1 MAEGNQ
7 INGVPPPNAAEAGP
21 GSGVPPGALNLEV
34 WFNDERTYDSNNHR
48 RNEAGAIVQPDL
60 RNISLWD
67 RIDPDSI
74 PAQLATDGSLLYRSA
89 GGRWTSCTLR
99 QLQESNAINPLGQG
113 SSYLLRTL
121 TGLAIIHFEGSYLLE
136 NQATQDAE

>member
-34 WFNDERTYDSNNHR
+34 WYNDGRTYDSNNHWR
-48 RNEAGAIVQPDL
+48 KEAGARVQPDL
-60 RNISLWD
+60 TSISLWD
-67 RIDPDSI
+67 RIEPDSI

-99 QLQESNAINPLGQG
+99 
-113 SSYLLRTL
+113 
-121 TGLAIIHFEGSYLLE
+121 
-136 NQATQDAE
+136 

>member
-7 INGVPPPNAAEAGP
+7 INGAPPPSAAEAD
-21 GSGVPPGALNLEV
+21 PGALNLEV
-34 WFNDERTYDSNNHR
+34 WFNDGRTYDSNNQR
-48 RNEAGAIVQPDL
+48 RTDAGAIIQPDL
-60 RNISLWD
+60 TNISLWD